1 MRKSLLALSVAFAAV
16 AIPSDAQ
23 EAKVVS
29 GKVRCSKNSALIL
42 PEGTKYEMQDF
53 GEIKTFSP
61 VASNKV
67 TADEEKV
74 KVLINVT
81 SARRPIKAQI
91 YNKNFKTDFKFSRK
105 DGVAEVPKGT
115 YDLYVYFSGDKYSY
129 VIREDVLV
137 TDEMTLEI
145 SEDEATIPVEFHY
158 FDENNKELVKTVK
171 DEKGEVYIEGT
182 ADDMIKVSTISNKA

>member
-1 MRKSLLALSVAFAAV
+1 MRKSLLALYVALAAL

-53 GEIKTFSP
+53 GEIKAFSP

-115 YDLYVYFSGDKYSY
+115 YDL
-129 VIREDVLV
+129 
-137 TDEMTLEI
+137 
-145 SEDEATIPVEFHY
+145 
-158 FDENNKELVKTVK
+158 
-171 DEKGEVYIEGT
+171 
-182 ADDMIKVSTISNKA
+182 